1 MLLHLNAKCL
11 CFVCTLHMHVQ
22 DARSANWLS
31 LSAALPPRLRQ
42 LLNAANYN
50 SSKKKPQTR
59 TRSLTHA
66 ESPLKPRTL
75 SRSVFNVATD
85 AQTRTRRIHEMQRE
99 RERLD
104 LNWHSWH
111 FTVRVTDVSCI
122 QRVPWHF
129 LIRDA
134 WGTKGTFSGKLWSRR
149 GREPWFFSCPGTEEC
164 HFWFLQI
171 NY

>member
-1 MLLHLNAKCL
+1 MLN
-11 CFVCTLHMHVQ
+11 VCV
-22 DARSANWLS
+22 
-31 LSAALPPRLRQ
+31 LSAPRTCTCKMHAVLTDCPCQQHCPPRLWQ

-50 SSKKKPQTR
+50 SSKKKPQT
-59 TRSLTHA
+59 
-66 ESPLKPRTL
+66 LKPHHTL
-75 SRSVFNVATD
+75 TLVFNVATD
-85 AQTRTRRIHEMQRE
+85 AQTRTNAHGGLTRRIHEMQRERE

-129 LIRDA
+129 PIRDA
-134 WGTKGTFSGKLWSRR
+134 WGTKGTFSGKPWSRR

-164 HFWFLQI
+164 HFWF
-171 NY
+171 YR